1 LASRDLPGDPQ
12 RKAGGMCEGDVRAFL
27 WVDAP
32 KCEIFFWPF
41 TKLEKIQRQTVV
53 DSVQPVQL

>member
-12 RKAGGMCEGDVRAFL
+12 RKAGGMCDANGDVRAFL

-32 KCEIFFWPF
+32 EKCEIFFWPF
-41 TKLEKIQRQTVV
+41 TKLEKIQRQTV
-53 DSVQPVQL
+53 SG